1 MVQMVYAYYETG
13 DTTIK
18 NKEEE
23 LFLSIS
29 KSHELYHLFLLLLLD
44 IHSFAEKRIE
54 FGRNKK
60 RPTEEDLNP
69 NTKFIDNMFLRQLKV
84 NKSLKK
90 FVKDKK
96 LSWDNYSGLI
106 KKIFKEI
113 TSSEI
118 YLNYMSNDEGN
129 DYEADKKF
137 IAKLLEKVIAPVED
151 IYGILEEQSIYWND
165 EAEFIISMVVK
176 TIKSF
181 DQTKGADQELLP
193 EFKDKEDKDFVETL
207 FRKSLTEEKENRDL
221 IQKYTKNWDFERVA
235 FMDVV
240 LMQVAIAELKQF
252 PKIPS
257 RVTLNEY
264 IEIAKHYSTEKSGI
278 FINGILDKIV
288 ETLID
293 KGLIDKSSVQVE
305 DK

>member
-1 MVQMVYAYYETG
+1 MVYAYYETG

-118 YLNYMSNDEGN
+118 YLNYMSNGEDN
-129 DYEADKKF
+129 DYEADKKI

>member
-1 MVQMVYAYYETG
+1 MVYAYYETG

-118 YLNYMSNDEGN
+118 YLNYMSNGEDN
-129 DYEADKKF
+129 DYEADKKI

-278 FINGILDKIV
+278 FFNGILDKIV